1 MIGQLGVECGD
12 DLRSRHVV
20 TSRAVVYRDVSMAGG
35 GCDRDVGGGGGDEG
49 QVAGYDMFGVWRLI
63 VGEILDHSGGR
74 ETVFSF
80 AHLLAVWS
88 LRVASV

>member
-1 MIGQLGVECGD
+1 M
-12 DLRSRHVV
+12 
-20 TSRAVVYRDVSMAGG
+20 TSRAVVYRDVSMA
-35 GCDRDVGGGGGDEG
+35 GGDEG